1 MTLLRCNF
9 EEIWILWENFS
20 MGIFG
25 IKLGKLWKFNIWRAG
40 FLL

>member
-1 MTLLRCNF
+1 
-9 EEIWILWENFS
+9 

-25 IKLGKLWKFNIWRAG
+25 IKLGKLWMFNIWRAG